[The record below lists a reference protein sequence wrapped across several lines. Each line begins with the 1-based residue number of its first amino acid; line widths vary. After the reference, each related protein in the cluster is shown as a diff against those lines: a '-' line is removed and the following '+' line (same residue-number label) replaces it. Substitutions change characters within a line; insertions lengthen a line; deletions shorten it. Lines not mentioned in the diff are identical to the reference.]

1 MQPNREILLCRY
13 QYNALDQLVDC
24 TPSTQANTQRFYLK
38 DRLVTEIQG
47 ATQRAIMQHDNQ
59 LLAQHR
65 HQGGTVK
72 TILLATDRQR
82 SVLNEL
88 DTSPPCAF
96 AYTPYGQHSPE
107 GTWLRLLGFNGERPD
122 LVTGHY
128 LLGNGYRAF
137 NPVLMRFNSPDSLS
151 PFGEGGLNAY
161 AYCVGDPINR
171 VDPTGHVGEW
181 ISKLLGFLNNASGT
195 VAVNQSVSKSRYMKN
210 MTILGDG
217 AFTFDDIFKGKQR
230 LNISAHGI
238 ETPFDQPSKM
248 VMNRET
254 WLPSQVY
261 TEMKNQGYD
270 FSSYAEIRLIF
281 CHSAN
286 GGQQSFASQFQK
298 LTNINTKGYLGTVV
312 EKHPIDDVM
321 EVFEKG
327 KIKYPDNPQKYLRE
341 HYNKEKSYTYKK
353 RYGLIAVNYHSVRF
367 PS

>member
-1 MQPNREILLCRY
+1 MTARREIPLCHYRY
-13 QYNALDQLVDC
+13 DPLDQLISC
-24 TPSTQANTQRFYLK
+24 ATSAQANTQRFYLK
-38 DRLVTEIQG
+38 DRLANEVQG
-47 ATQRAIMQHDNQ
+47 AVQRSIMQHGDQ
-59 LLAQHR
+59 LLAEQR
-65 HQGGTVK
+65 CEGGPLET
-72 TILLATDRQR
+72 TILATDQQR
-82 SVLNEL
+82 SVLTTL
-88 DTSPPCAF
+88 DSTRPHTL
-96 AYTPYGQHSPE
+96 AYTPYGHRIPE
-107 GTWLRLLGFNGERPD
+107 NGLLSLLGFSGERPD
-122 LVTGHY
+122 PVTGCY

-137 NPVLMRFNSPDSLS
+137 NPVLMRFNSPESLS

-321 EVFEKG
+321 KVFEKG